1 MRILENHSM
10 KNHSNM
16 KVGGV
21 AKRFIVVENKEELKD
36 IFEKYRNIFLIG
48 NGTNTLIDEGDLDI
62 TFVSLKEL
70 NKIEELG
77 EGIVRVEAGLDFNKL
92 IAFMNRNN
100 YSGLE
105 NLAGI
110 PGSVGGLVYMNGG
123 AYGSEIFDCIK
134 EVEIFDENHQI
145 RTLKKEDIKFSYRS
159 TEIQDKKWVII
170 SATFEFKRG
179 FDLQKVIDIQAL
191 RESKQPLDKP
201 NLGSTFKN
209 PEGDFSARLISEAGL
224 KGTRVGGAEISPK
237 HPNFIVNHG
246 DATFEDI
253 SEILKLVKNT
263 ISEKYG
269 INLEEEIIIIKEG
282 AIMNNKMQIN
292 AIYRKNN
299 CISR

>member
-1 MRILENHSM
+1 MRILENHNM

-16 KVGGV
+16 RVGGV
-21 AKRFIVVENKEELKD
+21 AKRFIVVEDKAELKE
-36 IFEKYRNIFLIG
+36 IFEKYENIFLIG
-48 NGTNTLIDEGDLDI
+48 NGTNTLIDEGELNI

-70 NKIEELG
+70 NKVEELS
-77 EGIVRVEAGLDFNKL
+77 EGVVKVEAGLDFNKL
-92 IAFMNRNN
+92 VAFMNRNN

-110 PGSVGGLVYMNGG
+110 PGSVGGLIYMNGG

-145 RTLKKEDIKFSYRS
+145 RILKKEDIKFSYRS
-159 TEIQDKKWVII
+159 TEIQEKKWVII
-170 SATFEFKRG
+170 SAIFEFKRG
-179 FDLQKVIDIQAL
+179 FDLQKVIEIQAL

-224 KGTRVGGAEISPK
+224 KGTRVGGAEVSPK

-253 SEILKLVKNT
+253 SKILVIVKDKIKELYN
-263 ISEKYG
+263 IQ
-269 INLEEEIIIIKEG
+269 LEEEIIIL
-282 AIMNNKMQIN
+282 
-292 AIYRKNN
+292 KNEK
-299 CISR
+299 RA

>member
-48 NGTNTLIDEGDLDI
+48 NGTNTLIDEGNLDI

-224 KGTRVGGAEISPK
+224 KGTRVGGAEISSK

-253 SEILKLVKNT
+253 SKILTLVK
-263 ISEKYG
+263 EKIKKLYN
-269 INLEEEIIIIKEG
+269 IQLEEEIIIL
-282 AIMNNKMQIN
+282 
-292 AIYRKNN
+292 KNN
-299 CISR
+299 RVL

>member
-224 KGTRVGGAEISPK
+224 KGTRVGGAEISSK
-237 HPNFIVNHG
+237 HPNFIVIHG

-253 SEILKLVKNT
+253 SKILTLVK
-263 ISEKYG
+263 EKIKKLYN
-269 INLEEEIIIIKEG
+269 IQLEEEIIIL
-282 AIMNNKMQIN
+282 
-292 AIYRKNN
+292 KNN
-299 CISR
+299 RVL

>member
-77 EGIVRVEAGLDFNKL
+77 EGIVRVKAGLDFNKL

-253 SEILKLVKNT
+253 SKILTLVK
-263 ISEKYG
+263 EKIKKLYN
-269 INLEEEIIIIKEG
+269 IQLEEEIIIL
-282 AIMNNKMQIN
+282 
-292 AIYRKNN
+292 KNN
-299 CISR
+299 RVL

>member
-1 MRILENHSM
+1 MRILENHNM

-16 KVGGV
+16 KIGGV
-21 AKRFIVVENKEELKD
+21 AKRFIIVEDKNELKE
-36 IFEKYRNIFLIG
+36 IFEKYDNIFLIG

-70 NKIEELG
+70 NKVEELS
-77 EGIVRVEAGLDFNKL
+77 EGIVKVGAGLDFNKL
-92 IAFMNRNN
+92 TAFMNRNN

-179 FDLQKVIDIQAL
+179 FNLQKVIEIQAL

-209 PEGDFSARLISEAGL
+209 PAGDFSARLISEAGL

-253 SEILKLVKNT
+253 SNILALVKSK
-263 ISEKYG
+263 IKELYD
-269 INLEEEIIIIKEG
+269 IQLEEEIIILR
-282 AIMNNKMQIN
+282 NN
-292 AIYRKNN
+292 RVL
-299 CISR
+299 

>member
-16 KVGGV
+16 KIGGV

-145 RTLKKEDIKFSYRS
+145 RTLKKGEIKFSYRS

-224 KGTRVGGAEISPK
+224 KGTRVGGAEISSK

-253 SEILKLVKNT
+253 SKILTLVK
-263 ISEKYG
+263 EKIKKLYN
-269 INLEEEIIIIKEG
+269 IQLEEEIIIL
-282 AIMNNKMQIN
+282 
-292 AIYRKNN
+292 KNN
-299 CISR
+299 RVL

>member
-16 KVGGV
+16 KIGGV
-21 AKRFIVVENKEELKD
+21 AKRFIVVENKEELKE
-36 IFEKYRNIFLIG
+36 IFEKYENIFLIG

-70 NKIEELG
+70 NKVEELD

-134 EVEIFDENHQI
+134 EVEIFNENHQI

-253 SEILKLVKNT
+253 SKILTLVK
-263 ISEKYG
+263 EKIKKLYN
-269 INLEEEIIIIKEG
+269 IQLEEEIIIL
-282 AIMNNKMQIN
+282 
-292 AIYRKNN
+292 KNN
-299 CISR
+299 RVL

>member
-21 AKRFIVVENKEELKD
+21 AKRFIVVENKEELKE
-36 IFEKYRNIFLIG
+36 IFEKYENIFLIG

-70 NKIEELG
+70 NKVEELG

-145 RTLKKEDIKFSYRS
+145 RTLKKGEIKFSYRS

-253 SEILKLVKNT
+253 SKILTLVK
-263 ISEKYG
+263 EKIKKLYN
-269 INLEEEIIIIKEG
+269 IQLEEEIIIL
-282 AIMNNKMQIN
+282 
-292 AIYRKNN
+292 KNN
-299 CISR
+299 RVL

>member
-21 AKRFIVVENKEELKD
+21 AKRFIVVENKEELKE
-36 IFEKYRNIFLIG
+36 IFEKYENIFLIG

-70 NKIEELG
+70 NKVEELD
-77 EGIVRVEAGLDFNKL
+77 EGVVRVEAGLDFNKL
-92 IAFMNRNN
+92 IAFINRNN

-145 RTLKKEDIKFSYRS
+145 RTLKKGEIKFSYRS

-253 SEILKLVKNT
+253 SKILTLVK
-263 ISEKYG
+263 EKIKKLYN
-269 INLEEEIIIIKEG
+269 IQLEEEIIIL
-282 AIMNNKMQIN
+282 
-292 AIYRKNN
+292 KNN
-299 CISR
+299 RVL

>member
-16 KVGGV
+16 KIGGV
-21 AKRFIVVENKEELKD
+21 AKRFIIVENKEELKD

-145 RTLKKEDIKFSYRS
+145 RTLKKEYIKFSYRS

-224 KGTRVGGAEISPK
+224 KGTRVGGAEISSK

-253 SEILKLVKNT
+253 SKILTLVK
-263 ISEKYG
+263 EKIKKLYN
-269 INLEEEIIIIKEG
+269 IQLEEEIIIL
-282 AIMNNKMQIN
+282 
-292 AIYRKNN
+292 KNN
-299 CISR
+299 RVL

>member
-16 KVGGV
+16 KIGGV

-70 NKIEELG
+70 NKVEELG

-145 RTLKKEDIKFSYRS
+145 RTLKKGEIKFSYRS

-253 SEILKLVKNT
+253 SKILTLVK
-263 ISEKYG
+263 EKIKKLYN
-269 INLEEEIIIIKEG
+269 IQLEEEIIIL
-282 AIMNNKMQIN
+282 
-292 AIYRKNN
+292 KNN
-299 CISR
+299 RVL

>member
-1 MRILENHSM
+1 MRIVENHNM

-21 AKRFIVVENKEELKD
+21 AKRFIAVENKNELKE
-36 IFEKYRNIFLIG
+36 IFEKFDNIFLIG
-48 NGTNTLIDEGDLDI
+48 NGTNTLIDDGDLDI
-62 TFVSLKEL
+62 TFVSLKDL
-70 NKIEELG
+70 NRVEELS

-134 EVEIFDENHQI
+134 EIEIFDENHEI
-145 RTLKKEDIKFSYRS
+145 RNLKKSEINFSYRS
-159 TEIQDKKWVII
+159 TEIQEKNWVII

-179 FDLQKVIDIQAL
+179 FDLQKVIEIQTL

-209 PEGDFSARLISEAGL
+209 PKGDFSARLISEAGL
-224 KGTRVGGAEISPK
+224 KGTKIGGAEISPK
-237 HPNFIVNHG
+237 HPNFIVNNG

-253 SEILKLVKNT
+253 SKILSLVKGK
-263 ISEKYG
+263 IKELYDVQ
-269 INLEEEIIIIKEG
+269 LEEEIIILK
-282 AIMNNKMQIN
+282 N
-292 AIYRKNN
+292 YRE
-299 CISR
+299 I

>member
-16 KVGGV
+16 KIGGV

-70 NKIEELG
+70 NKVEELG

-145 RTLKKEDIKFSYRS
+145 RTLKKENIKFSYRS

-253 SEILKLVKNT
+253 SKILTLVK
-263 ISEKYG
+263 EKIKKLYN
-269 INLEEEIIIIKEG
+269 IQLEEEIIIL
-282 AIMNNKMQIN
+282 
-292 AIYRKNN
+292 KNN
-299 CISR
+299 RVL

>member
-21 AKRFIVVENKEELKD
+21 AKRFIIVENKEELKE
-36 IFEKYRNIFLIG
+36 IFEKYENIFLIG

-70 NKIEELG
+70 NKVEELS
-77 EGIVRVEAGLDFNKL
+77 EGVVRVEAGLDFNKL

-145 RTLKKEDIKFSYRS
+145 RTLKKGEIKFSYRS

-253 SEILKLVKNT
+253 SKILTLVK
-263 ISEKYG
+263 EKIKKLYN
-269 INLEEEIIIIKEG
+269 IQLEEEIIIL
-282 AIMNNKMQIN
+282 
-292 AIYRKNN
+292 KNN
-299 CISR
+299 RVL

>member
-21 AKRFIVVENKEELKD
+21 AKRFIVVENKEELKE
-36 IFEKYRNIFLIG
+36 IFEKYENIFLIG

-70 NKIEELG
+70 NKVEELD

-145 RTLKKEDIKFSYRS
+145 RTLKKEDIKFSYRN

-253 SEILKLVKNT
+253 SKILTLVK
-263 ISEKYG
+263 EKIKKLYN
-269 INLEEEIIIIKEG
+269 IQLEEEIIIL
-282 AIMNNKMQIN
+282 
-292 AIYRKNN
+292 KNN
-299 CISR
+299 RVL

>member
-21 AKRFIVVENKEELKD
+21 AKRFIVVENKEELKE
-36 IFEKYRNIFLIG
+36 IFEKYENIFLIG

-145 RTLKKEDIKFSYRS
+145 RTLKKEDIKFSYRN

-224 KGTRVGGAEISPK
+224 KGTRVGGAEISSK

-253 SEILKLVKNT
+253 SKILTLVK
-263 ISEKYG
+263 EKIKKLYN
-269 INLEEEIIIIKEG
+269 IQLEEEIIIL
-282 AIMNNKMQIN
+282 
-292 AIYRKNN
+292 KNN
-299 CISR
+299 RVL

>member
-16 KVGGV
+16 KVGGI

-70 NKIEELG
+70 NKVEELD

-253 SEILKLVKNT
+253 SKILTLVK
-263 ISEKYG
+263 EKIKKLYN
-269 INLEEEIIIIKEG
+269 IQLEEEIIIL
-282 AIMNNKMQIN
+282 
-292 AIYRKNN
+292 KNN
-299 CISR
+299 RVL

>member
-16 KVGGV
+16 KIGGV
-21 AKRFIVVENKEELKD
+21 AKRFIIVENKEELKD

-224 KGTRVGGAEISPK
+224 KGTRVGGAEISSK

-253 SEILKLVKNT
+253 SKILTLVK
-263 ISEKYG
+263 EKIKKLYN
-269 INLEEEIIIIKEG
+269 IQLEEEIIIL
-282 AIMNNKMQIN
+282 
-292 AIYRKNN
+292 KNN
-299 CISR
+299 RVL

>member
-21 AKRFIVVENKEELKD
+21 AKRFIVVENKEELKE
-36 IFEKYRNIFLIG
+36 IFEKYENIFLIG

-201 NLGSTFKN
+201 NLGSAFKN

-253 SEILKLVKNT
+253 SKILTLVK
-263 ISEKYG
+263 EKIKKLYN
-269 INLEEEIIIIKEG
+269 IQLEEEIIIL
-282 AIMNNKMQIN
+282 
-292 AIYRKNN
+292 KNN
-299 CISR
+299 RVL

>member
-21 AKRFIVVENKEELKD
+21 AKRFIVVENKEELKE
-36 IFEKYRNIFLIG
+36 IFEKYENIFLIG

-145 RTLKKEDIKFSYRS
+145 RTLKKGEIKFSYRS

-253 SEILKLVKNT
+253 SKILTLVK
-263 ISEKYG
+263 EKIKKLYN
-269 INLEEEIIIIKEG
+269 IQLEEEIIIL
-282 AIMNNKMQIN
+282 
-292 AIYRKNN
+292 KNN
-299 CISR
+299 RVL

>member
-170 SATFEFKRG
+170 SATFKFKRG

-224 KGTRVGGAEISPK
+224 KGTRVGGAEISSK

-253 SEILKLVKNT
+253 SKILTLVK
-263 ISEKYG
+263 EKIKKLYN
-269 INLEEEIIIIKEG
+269 IQLEEEIIIL
-282 AIMNNKMQIN
+282 
-292 AIYRKNN
+292 KNN
-299 CISR
+299 RVL

>member
-253 SEILKLVKNT
+253 SKILTLVK
-263 ISEKYG
+263 EKIKKLYN
-269 INLEEEIIIIKEG
+269 IQLEEEIIIL
-282 AIMNNKMQIN
+282 
-292 AIYRKNN
+292 KNN
-299 CISR
+299 RVL

>member
-1 MRILENHSM
+1 MRILENHNM

-21 AKRFIVVENKEELKD
+21 AKRFIAVENKNELKE
-36 IFEKYRNIFLIG
+36 IFEKFDNIFLIG

-62 TFVSLKEL
+62 TFVSLKDL
-70 NKIEELG
+70 NRVEELS

-134 EVEIFDENHQI
+134 EIEIFDENHEI
-145 RTLKKEDIKFSYRS
+145 RNLKKSEINFSYRS
-159 TEIQDKKWVII
+159 TEIQEKNWVII

-179 FDLQKVIDIQAL
+179 FDLQKVIEIQTL

-209 PEGDFSARLISEAGL
+209 PKGDFSARLISEAGL
-224 KGTRVGGAEISPK
+224 KGTKIGGAEISPK
-237 HPNFIVNHG
+237 HPNFIVNNG

-253 SEILKLVKNT
+253 SKILSLVKGK
-263 ISEKYG
+263 IKELYDVQ
-269 INLEEEIIIIKEG
+269 LEEEIIILK
-282 AIMNNKMQIN
+282 N
-292 AIYRKNN
+292 YRE
-299 CISR
+299 I

>member
-16 KVGGV
+16 KIGGI

-70 NKIEELG
+70 NKVEELD

-224 KGTRVGGAEISPK
+224 KGTRVGGAEISSK

-253 SEILKLVKNT
+253 SKILTLVK
-263 ISEKYG
+263 EKIKKLYN
-269 INLEEEIIIIKEG
+269 IQLEEEIIIL
-282 AIMNNKMQIN
+282 
-292 AIYRKNN
+292 KNN
-299 CISR
+299 RVL

>member
-16 KVGGV
+16 KIGGI
-21 AKRFIVVENKEELKD
+21 AKRFIVVEKKEELKE
-36 IFEKYRNIFLIG
+36 IFENYENIFLIG

-70 NKIEELG
+70 NKVEELS
-77 EGIVRVEAGLDFNKL
+77 EGVVRVEAGLDFNKL
-92 IAFMNRNN
+92 VAFMNRNN

-134 EVEIFDENHQI
+134 EVEIFDENHKI

-253 SEILKLVKNT
+253 SKILTLVKGKIKELYN
-263 ISEKYG
+263 IQ
-269 INLEEEIIIIKEG
+269 LEEEIIILK
-282 AIMNNKMQIN
+282 NNKVL
-292 AIYRKNN
+292 
-299 CISR
+299 

>member
-70 NKIEELG
+70 NKVEELD

-253 SEILKLVKNT
+253 SKILTLVK
-263 ISEKYG
+263 EKIKNLYN
-269 INLEEEIIIIKEG
+269 IQLEEEIIIL
-282 AIMNNKMQIN
+282 
-292 AIYRKNN
+292 KNN
-299 CISR
+299 RVL

>member
-123 AYGSEIFDCIK
+123 AYGSEIFDCIS
-134 EVEIFDENHQI
+134 EIEIFDENHVI
-145 RTLKKEDIKFSYRS
+145 RRIKKEDLDFSYRR
-159 TEIQDKKWVII
+159 TEIQSKKWIII
-170 SATFEFKRG
+170 SAVFKFKDG
-179 FDLQKVIDIQAL
+179 FDLQKVIEIQAL
-191 RESKQPLDKP
+191 RESKQPLDLP

-209 PEGDFSARLISEAGL
+209 PAGDFSARLISEAGL
-224 KGTRVGGAEISPK
+224 KGTVIGGAQISEK
-237 HPNFIVNHG
+237 HPNFIVNRG
-246 DATFEDI
+246 TATFEDI

-269 INLEEEIIIIKEG
+269 INLEEEIIIIK
-282 AIMNNKMQIN
+282 NSDK
-292 AIYRKNN
+292 
-299 CISR
+299 